1 MADLGPLLAKHAAGT
16 LTFLDT
22 LPLQKH
28 DQRSVVGWL
37 HMATGVHTKAINEDV
52 AMSSLLHDN
61 QSLVASQ
68 ILADVVK
75 CERDTTN
82 QILRWGIASQEAI
95 RHLEGVRLQI
105 RVPKS
110 TPKGR
115 GSSIMAFELT
125 QPHALD
131 GFYMDIP
138 CGLQGLHEERLLFET
153 MRRIEPRF
161 LWGMYTSVA
170 SSTGLAGS
178 RYRLYFL
185 GSTIPSSM
193 LIDGRMVEEM
203 IFQGRCLRVYGRG
216 WFFRDKRL
224 ARLDL
229 DATASATELA
239 SSTPASDATKQADAP
254 TNPAKRQKPS
264 TAATSEWVEPNR
276 KKISHGPYPV
286 HQAGRPWVSPNAFE
300 ALTER
305 WAVDYELHTAQCDGV
320 SFDTIL
326 PHFQASNADPRVP
339 TEAEYITYSRT
350 VKGEVAHLEVPLDTI
365 LAAVKELDEHARDDA
380 NHTQPR
386 LQHAVRHRDFDLASL
401 VKKGRVDTLCTHL
414 TRHPVAF
421 GVQLQRLYATDRPTF
436 DLYIRQRL
444 VHRWLRATW
453 GGSASFDSLYAR
465 SFGHAPTH
473 TSLVE
478 LFRTLQTSGD
488 LEPLTATTA
497 EGDELSLSRL
507 DLELLLA
514 LAETTMAMHAPM
526 LYNSDTAILMVTE
539 YAGDIIPSYRG
550 ARSLSASTLA
560 ILLMTT
566 KFGEEIWQRMLSL
579 CGDDADM
586 TRIMATLLEMH
597 ESETLDYSAI
607 GQMALDAESRQL
619 GLITS
624 PRAAEAVAEVRGT
637 GDGSDGTLQC

>member
-1 MADLGPLLAKHAAGT
+1 MVLTRTSAAATPSEPQDAQHDDYPMSYDTEEVAGDQGPDDADAQDAVDVDMHVDATINPPTLATATAARGEAHAPPPAAPSPVTPTAGHQCAEPSQDPPPGLLAGSAARGAAEASSRQSSPKQATTAATTATTADSPTAPPGDQASAHWAKFAAQRATAAKAAKEKDVGTSRPSMADLGPLLAKHAAGT

-22 LPLQKH
+22 MPLQKH

-52 AMSSLLHDN
+52 AMSSLLYDN

-68 ILADVVK
+68 ILADVIK

-82 QILRWGIASQEAI
+82 QTLRWGIASQEAI

-138 CGLQGLHEERLLFET
+138 CGLQSLHEERLLFET

-193 LIDGRMVEEM
+193 LLDGRMVEEM

-216 WFFRDKRL
+216 WFFRDKKL

-229 DATASATELA
+229 DATASEAELAPSSPANGATE
-239 SSTPASDATKQADAP
+239 PATAP
-254 TNPAKRQKPS
+254 PNPAKRQKLTP
-264 TAATSEWVEPNR
+264 ATPGEWREPQR
-276 KKISHGPYPV
+276 KKLAHGPHPV
-286 HQAGRPWVSPNAFE
+286 RQAGRAWASPNAFE
-300 ALTER
+300 ALAER
-305 WAVDYELHTAQCDGV
+305 WSVDYTLHTAQCDGV
-320 SFDTIL
+320 SFDTFL
-326 PHFQASNADPRVP
+326 PALEPSANDPRIP
-339 TEAEYITYSRT
+339 TEAEYITYART
-350 VKGEVAHLEVPLDTI
+350 VKNKMTHLELPLDTI
-365 LAAVKELDEHARDDA
+365 LAAIAELDEHAKA
-380 NHTQPR
+380 EPSNIQPR
-386 LQHAVRHRDFDLASL
+386 LQHAVRQSEFDLASL
-401 VKKGRVDTLCTHL
+401 VKKGRVDTLCHHL
-414 TRHPVAF
+414 TKHPVAF
-421 GVQLQRLYATDRPTF
+421 GVQLQHLYAVDRPTF

-453 GGSASFDSLYAR
+453 GAL
-465 SFGHAPTH
+465 P
-473 TSLVE
+473 
-478 LFRTLQTSGD
+478 
-488 LEPLTATTA
+488 PLTPCTT
-497 EGDELSLSRL
+497 
-507 DLELLLA
+507 
-514 LAETTMAMHAPM
+514 
-526 LYNSDTAILMVTE
+526 N
-539 YAGDIIPSYRG
+539 PS
-550 ARSLSASTLA
+550 
-560 ILLMTT
+560 
-566 KFGEEIWQRMLSL
+566 
-579 CGDDADM
+579 DM
-586 TRIMATLLEMH
+586 T
-597 ESETLDYSAI
+597 
-607 GQMALDAESRQL
+607 
-619 GLITS
+619 
-624 PRAAEAVAEVRGT
+624 
-637 GDGSDGTLQC
+637 